1 MLKTF
6 IHITHFLFRTG
17 AFIFS
22 LVSHKLILDVHD
34 TFFVWRVTIMS
45 KLKIL
50 SIRIYRNIHRYIG
63 TIHHISRMFIQCD
76 KFPDL

>member
-34 TFFVWRVTIMS
+34 TFFLASHHNVEIENFIDS
-45 KLKIL
+45 
-50 SIRIYRNIHRYIG
+50 NIQKYTSLHWDNTPYI
-63 TIHHISRMFIQCD
+63 TYVYSV
-76 KFPDL
+76 